1 MSVEQ
6 FAIVIVIGL
15 VIFAYA
21 VYRLVKWYFLDSI
34 GLK

>member
-6 FAIVIVIGL
+6 FAVVVSIGL
-15 VIFAYA
+15 AVFAYA
-21 VYRLVKWYFLDSI
+21 LYRLMKWYFLDSI